1 MRESLKPS
9 GRSSRSRGRVAP
21 LVLLVG
27 ALIGLTGALL
37 NGDWLIAAV
46 FAVVGIVAVVW
57 AIRMGR

>member
-1 MRESLKPS
+1 
-9 GRSSRSRGRVAP
+9 
-21 LVLLVG
+21 VLLVG

-37 NGDWLIAAV
+37 NGDWLIAVV